1 MLINFALAKGLLCSL
16 LLCHAAIRQ
25 SILEDKQLQTIG
37 PGLKCTL
44 HRRASEREEQDGHV
58 ATRGW

>member
-44 HRRASEREEQDGHV
+44 HC
-58 ATRGW
+58 